1 MHVRVVAGAELDGQ
15 SGRGVRLGAEAAT
28 RLGVSPGA
36 VIEFVNPHG
45 APLRAWVA
53 SLAAASGAGHSL
65 VAELAP
71 VALRMLAVADGSEVE
86 VRALHT
92 GVLTA

>member
-1 MHVRVVAGAELDGQ
+1 VA
-15 SGRGVRLGAEAAT
+15 
-28 RLGVSPGA
+28 PGA

-53 SLAAASGAGHSL
+53 SAVAPPAAAP

-71 VALRMLAVADGSEVE
+71 IALRMLGLVDGAEVE
-86 VRALHT
+86 VRRVHT
-92 GVLTA
+92 GVLGPRAT